1 MAYKLKETIL
11 QSMFYRK
18 EILKKELKMSKSM
31 KTIRYMKYSFIVL
44 LFSIATNVSAYTMP
58 VGIPNTTLD
67 FQQEMPLRP
76 SDWIIEKPGYYYINY
91 QTGSDKQTYGTPDA
105 PRKSFPNPAS
115 AGSYIEIA
123 GEYTQGFTKK
133 SNRMYTF
140 HGTDDAWNAGVAGAV
155 WITGSKDTYG
165 AISLVG
171 FQMQGSNIFIS
182 NLDFING
189 AKIQVS
195 SSSKGYKAE
204 NVVIRNVDISG
215 GGISV
220 VGDATAPVNN
230 VIIYNSKF
238 HDFGDIYSE
247 TDEDAHLVSIG
258 AYISNLWVLDN
269 LLHTASGAGVQ
280 VLGASERGTT
290 NNIYVGNNEVYDVRQ
305 SGLWVKSGTNVVFSS
320 NTIRNVISTPWS
332 PSKGMGAQYLPDELW
347 MINNHVSGVEYG
359 IRIASTNST
368 EWDQKIYAIGNIIH
382 NVRMLQE
389 GSKVGPISNTS
400 SWQSA
405 AIHIVG
411 SHEHYIYNN
420 LIFDAPNGIDSSSP
434 KMTVI
439 KNNIILDV
447 TAEHVNEPTGYHVLA
462 ELQELNEEVFIENN
476 YFGDGMHVQVH
487 KGVTNVLHN
496 DIDSLNAEEGASANI
511 QGTNIITQSNI
522 SAIMDA
528 MSIDGMGFSALK
540 DAGTNVDDIL
550 TTRFTSLFLGT
561 IGINSDIFGKQRSF
575 GGSIDIGPFEQDGAE
590 VGTTNAIIPDA
601 TTIPTKPGGVTV
613 IQIPYGSELT
623 ESISTE

>member
-1 MAYKLKETIL
+1 MKILMQHLKLVFTTL
-11 QSMFYRK
+11 
-18 EILKKELKMSKSM
+18 LV
-31 KTIRYMKYSFIVL
+31 FI
-44 LFSIATNVSAYTMP
+44 SYNVHAASSYEMP

-67 FQQEMPLRP
+67 FQQEMPARP

-91 QTGSDKQTYGTPDA
+91 QTGSNKQTYGTPDA
-105 PRKSFPNPAS
+105 PRQSIPSPAP

-123 GEYTQGFTKK
+123 GEYTQGFKGK
-133 SNRMYTF
+133 GNRMYTF
-140 HGTDDAWNAGVAGAV
+140 NGTDDAWSAGVVGPV
-155 WITGSKDTYG
+155 WITGAKDTDG

-182 NLDFING
+182 DLDFING

-204 NVVIRNVDISG
+204 NVVIRNVDITG
-215 GGISV
+215 GGLSV

-230 VIIYNSKF
+230 IIIYNSKF

-258 AYISNLWVLDN
+258 AYISNLWLLDS
-269 LLHTASGAGVQ
+269 LMHTASGAGVQ
-280 VLGASERGTT
+280 VLGASERGST

-359 IRIASTNST
+359 IRIASTTGVSWT
-368 EWDQKIYAIGNIIH
+368 QKVYAIGNIIH
-382 NVRMLQE
+382 NVRTLQE

-405 AIHIVG
+405 AIHIAG
-411 SHEHYIYNN
+411 SNEHYIYNN
-420 LIFDAPNGIDSSSP
+420 LIFDATNGIDSSSAGT
-434 KMTVI
+434 TVI

-447 TAEHVNEPTGYHVLA
+447 TADHVNEPTGYHILA
-462 ELQELNEEVFIENN
+462 EIQELNEEVFIENN

-496 DIDSLNAEEGASANI
+496 NVNILNAEEGASNNI
-511 QGTNIITQSNI
+511 QGTNIITQNNI
-522 SAIMDA
+522 DSIMDV
-528 MSIDGMGFSALK
+528 MSIDGLGFTKLK
-540 DAGTNVDDIL
+540 DAGTNINDIL
-550 TTRFTSLFLGT
+550 ITRFKSQFPDTS
-561 IGINSDIFGKQRSF
+561 GINSDIFSKLRNLGEA
-575 GGSIDIGPFEQDGAE
+575 IDIGPFEQEG
-590 VGTTNAIIPDA
+590 VVQV
-601 TTIPTKPGGVTV
+601 PTVPNKP
-613 IQIPYGSELT
+613 EDLT
-623 ESISTE
+623 LFQLQ

>member
-1 MAYKLKETIL
+1 MKILMKHLKLVFSTFLI
-11 QSMFYRK
+11 
-18 EILKKELKMSKSM
+18 
-31 KTIRYMKYSFIVL
+31 FI
-44 LFSIATNVSAYTMP
+44 SYNAQAASSYEMP

-67 FQQEMPLRP
+67 FQQEMPARP
-76 SDWIIEKPGYYYINY
+76 SDWSAEVPGYYYIDY
-91 QTGSDKQTYGTPDA
+91 QNGVKSQAYGTPSA
-105 PRKSFPNPAS
+105 PRKMIPSPAP
-115 AGSYIEIA
+115 AGSYIEIS
-123 GEYTQGFTKK
+123 GEYTQGFLKK
-133 SNRMYTF
+133 QNRMYTF
-140 HGTDDAWNAGVAGAV
+140 NGTDDAWSAGVAGPV
-155 WITGSKDTYG
+155 WITGAKDTYG
-165 AISLVG
+165 AISFVG

-182 NLDFING
+182 DLDFING

-204 NVVIRNVDISG
+204 NVLIRNVDISG

-247 TDEDAHLVSIG
+247 LDEDAHLVSIG
-258 AYISNLWVLDN
+258 AYISNLWILDS

-359 IRIASTNST
+359 IRIASTTGVSWT
-368 EWDQKIYAIGNIIH
+368 QKIYAIGNIIH
-382 NVRMLQE
+382 NVRTLQE

-405 AIHIVG
+405 AIHIAG
-411 SHEHYIYNN
+411 SHEQYIYNN

-434 KMTVI
+434 KKTVI

-447 TAEHVNEPTGYHVLA
+447 TAEHVNEPTGYHILA
-462 ELQELNEEVFIENN
+462 EIQELNEEVFIENN

-496 DIDSLNAEEGASANI
+496 DVDTLNAEEGASGNI
-511 QGTNIITQSNI
+511 QGTNIITQNNI
-522 SAIMDA
+522 DSIMDT
-528 MSIDGMGFSALK
+528 MSIDGFGFTQLK
-540 DAGTNVDDIL
+540 DAGINVNDIL
-550 TTRFTSLFLGT
+550 ITQFKYQFPSTS
-561 IGINSDIFGKQRSF
+561 GINSDIFDKQRDL
-575 GGSIDIGPFEQDGAE
+575 GNSIDIGPFEQYG
-590 VGTTNAIIPDA
+590 VKQTP
-601 TTIPTKPGGVTV
+601 TIPTKPG
-613 IQIPYGSELT
+613 ELT
-623 ESISTE
+623 LFQLP

>member
-1 MAYKLKETIL
+1 MLLWNGAVINFSKRLMAYKLKETIL
-11 QSMFYRK
+11 QSIFYRK
-18 EILKKELKMSKSM
+18 ESLKKELKMIKSI

-44 LFSIATNVSAYTMP
+44 LLSIITNVSAYTMP

-76 SDWIIEKPGYYYINY
+76 SDWSVEVPGYYYIDY
-91 QTGSDKQTYGTPDA
+91 QNGSYSQTYGTPST
-105 PRKSFPNPAS
+105 PRKMLPSPAP

-123 GEYTQGFTKK
+123 GEYTQGFTSKR
-133 SNRMYTF
+133 NRMYTF
-140 HGTDDAWNAGVAGAV
+140 NGTDDAWSAGVAGPV
-155 WITGSKDTYG
+155 WITGAKDTYG
-165 AISLVG
+165 AISFVG
-171 FQMQGSNIFIS
+171 FQMQGSNIYIS

-189 AKIQVS
+189 AQIQVS
-195 SSSKGYKAE
+195 SSSKGYGAE
-204 NVVIRNVDISG
+204 NVVIRNVDVSG
-215 GGISV
+215 GGLAV

-230 VIIYNSKF
+230 IIIYNSKF
-238 HDFGDIYSE
+238 HNFGDIYAE

-258 AYISNLWVLDN
+258 SYISNLWLLDS

-290 NNIYVGNNEVYDVRQ
+290 NNIYIGNNEVYDVRQ

-359 IRIASTNST
+359 IRIASTTGVSWT
-368 EWDQKIYAIGNIIH
+368 QKVYAIGNIIH
-382 NVRMLQE
+382 NVRTLQE

-405 AIHIVG
+405 AIHIAG
-411 SHEHYIYNN
+411 SHEQYIYNN

-462 ELQELNEEVFIENN
+462 ETQELNKEVFIENN
-476 YFGDGMHVQVH
+476 YFGDSMHVQVH

-496 DIDSLNAEEGASANI
+496 DVDTLNAEEGASGNI
-511 QGTNIITQSNI
+511 QGTNIITQDNI
-522 SAIMDA
+522 DAIMDA
-528 MSIDGMGFSALK
+528 MSIDGLGFTQLK
-540 DAGTNVDDIL
+540 DTGINVNDIL
-550 TTRFTSLFLGT
+550 ITRFKSQFPGTS
-561 IGINSDIFGKQRSF
+561 GINSDIFNKQRNL
-575 GGSIDIGPFEQDGAE
+575 GNSIDIGPFEQYG
-590 VGTTNAIIPDA
+590 VKQVL
-601 TTIPTKPGGVTV
+601 TIPPKPVDLKLF
-613 IQIPYGSELT
+613 QLP
-623 ESISTE
+623 

>member
-1 MAYKLKETIL
+1 MNILMKNFKLVFTTCLIFISYNVQASSSYK
-11 QSMFYRK
+11 
-18 EILKKELKMSKSM
+18 
-31 KTIRYMKYSFIVL
+31 
-44 LFSIATNVSAYTMP
+44 MP

-67 FQQEMPLRP
+67 FQQEMPTRP
-76 SDWIIEKPGYYYINY
+76 SDWSVEVPGYYYIDY
-91 QTGSDKQTYGTPDA
+91 QNGAKNQAYGTPSA
-105 PRKSFPNPAS
+105 PRKMIPSPAP

-140 HGTDDAWNAGVAGAV
+140 NGTDDAWSAGVAGPV
-155 WITGSKDTYG
+155 WITEAKDIDG

-195 SSSKGYKAE
+195 SASKGYQAE
-204 NVVIRNVDISG
+204 NVVIRNVDVSG
-215 GGISV
+215 GGLSV

-230 VIIYNSKF
+230 IIIYNSKF

-258 AYISNLWVLDN
+258 AYISNLWLLDN

-280 VLGASERGTT
+280 VLGANERGTT

-359 IRIASTNST
+359 IRIASTTGVSWT
-368 EWDQKIYAIGNIIH
+368 QKIYAIGNIIH
-382 NVRMLQE
+382 NVRTLQE

-405 AIHIVG
+405 AIHIAG
-411 SHEHYIYNN
+411 SHEQYIYNN

-434 KMTVI
+434 KKTVI

-447 TAEHVNEPTGYHVLA
+447 TAEHVNEPTGYHILA
-462 ELQELNEEVFIENN
+462 EIQELNKGVFIENN

-496 DIDSLNAEEGASANI
+496 NVGTLNAEVGASGNI
-511 QGTNIITQSNI
+511 QGTNIITQNNI
-522 SAIMDA
+522 DSIMDA
-528 MSIDGMGFSALK
+528 MSIDDLGFTQLQ
-540 DAGTNVDDIL
+540 DAGINVNDIL
-550 TTRFTSLFLGT
+550 ITRFKSISQDTSEIDSDFFDKERILG
-561 IGINSDIFGKQRSF
+561 D
-575 GGSIDIGPFEQDGAE
+575 SIDIGPFEQYGIKKA
-590 VGTTNAIIPDA
+590 P
-601 TTIPTKPGGVTV
+601 TIPTKPGGLKL
-613 IQIPYGSELT
+613 IQLPDKAELET
-623 ESISTE
+623 TIIY